1 MTYQFIM
8 NKRLHYIDWLRV
20 LAFITLIL
28 FHCAVPFVEHYT
40 WEINNDDKSPWIT
53 RIIWWTHQWRLPL
66 LFFISGVGVRFSLKR
81 RSILTFFGE
90 RTLRL
95 LVPLIFAIF
104 FITPFQVYFEWLQK
118 GRISLSFSEFYPQVF
133 EIVPYP
139 EGAFTWSHMW
149 FVAYLFV
156 FTILLLPVFSSS
168 KFNWPNK
175 LKLFANK
182 IFYSPFSHLALA
194 IPFIIYYYI
203 LYIDWPE
210 QGSLI
215 DDWFVFVSSIT
226 FYLFGFVFG
235 SINSFWESCLRY
247 RKLFLSIALVL
258 ASILFFKY
266 YWSWEINKPRLQN
279 SSLYLYGFLNGIHI
293 WTIIL
298 TSIGFTMRYLNYSNK
313 YLSYLNTAIY
323 PFYILHQ
330 AIIVVSGYYILQLNI
345 NIALKLLLLVIICM
359 GSIWILYHFIIRNTI
374 ISRILFGMKW
384 KRKNK
389 FNSE

>member
-1 MTYQFIM
+1 M

-20 LAFITLIL
+20 LAFLTLIL

-40 WEINNDDKSPWIT
+40 WEINNVETSPWIT

-66 LFFISGVGVRFSLKR
+66 LFFIAGVGVRFSLNR

-95 LVPLIFAIF
+95 LIPLAFAIF
-104 FITPFQVYFEWLQK
+104 FITPIQVYFEWLQN
-118 GRISLSFSEFYPQVF
+118 GRIAMSFTEFYPQVY

-149 FVAYLFV
+149 FVAYLYV
-156 FTILLLPVFSSS
+156 FTILLLPVFSLA
-168 KFNWPNK
+168 KFKWFNK
-175 LKLFANK
+175 LKSISNK
-182 IFYSPFSHLALA
+182 IFCSPFAHLSLA
-194 IPFIIYYYI
+194 IPFISYFYI

-215 DDWFVFVSSIT
+215 DDWFIFVSSIT
-226 FYLFGFVFG
+226 FYLLGFILS
-235 SINSFWESCLRY
+235 SIKSFWKSCLRY
-247 RKLFLSIALVL
+247 RKLFLSIALFF
-258 ASILFFKY
+258 ASILFIEY
-266 YWSWEINKPRLQN
+266 YWSWEENKPSLQN
-279 SSLYLYGFLNGIHI
+279 SSLYLYGLLNGIHI

-298 TSIGFTMRYLNYSNK
+298 ASIGYAMKYLNYSSN

-330 AIIVVSGYYILQLNI
+330 AVIVASGYYILQLKI
-345 NIALKLLLLVIICM
+345 GIALKLLLLVIVCITV
-359 GSIWILYHFIIRNTI
+359 IWLLYHFIIRKSI
-374 ISRILFGMKW
+374 ITRILFGMKW
-384 KRKNK
+384 KKENK
-389 FNSE
+389 ENSVSIQQ